1 MWFEKGDMEDV
12 VEGSERGGKLEAPSM
27 GRDDRSDFEGAK
39 SFMIQLL
46 HRSFRAD
53 VPSVKPD

>member
-1 MWFEKGDMEDV
+1 MWFEERDVKDV
-12 VEGSERGGKLEAPSM
+12 VEGSERGGKLESPSM

-46 HRSFRAD
+46 HRSFCAD
-53 VPSVKPD
+53 VPSDKPD